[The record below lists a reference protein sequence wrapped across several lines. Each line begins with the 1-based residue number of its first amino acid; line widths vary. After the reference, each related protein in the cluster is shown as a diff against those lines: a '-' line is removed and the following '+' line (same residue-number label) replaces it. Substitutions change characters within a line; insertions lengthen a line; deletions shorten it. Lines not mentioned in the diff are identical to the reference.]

1 MGVSPKLQELLD
13 SGLRIKYHDLPRPN
27 EDSLTDEG
35 YWYDMR
41 MDRWRVV
48 QRFGHENARVPDPP
62 AVGDAGEAGGDL
74 PANDAG
80 D

>member
-1 MGVSPKLQELLD
+1 MGVSPKMQELLD
-13 SGLRIKYHDLPRPN
+13 SGLRIKYQDLPRPN
-27 EDSLTDEG
+27 EDSLSEDDDDG
-35 YWYDMR
+35 GLL
-41 MDRWRVV
+41 RWRVV

-62 AVGDAGEAGGDL
+62 TVGDAGEAGGDL